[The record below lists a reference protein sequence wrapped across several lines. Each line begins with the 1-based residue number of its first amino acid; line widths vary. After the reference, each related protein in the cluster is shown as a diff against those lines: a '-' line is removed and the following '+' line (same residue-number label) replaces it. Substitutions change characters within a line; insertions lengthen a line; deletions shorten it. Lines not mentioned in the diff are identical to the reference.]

1 MADAALK
8 LPPLMTVTE
17 FLDWPGDGTDT
28 RYELVDGVLRAMAP
42 ASDAHGTIMLRL
54 GHILIAQLDAKKSTC
69 RVVGAPGIQPHL
81 GADWNFRI
89 PDLGVTCSPNRQ
101 GEIMMPLPVLLVE
114 VLSPGNASKTW
125 ENVRAYSTLPS
136 VREILV
142 LHQGRIRAEL
152 LLRDQAGHWP
162 SNSHAIE
169 AGGTVTLTS
178 IDVGFAIQEAY
189 IGTHLE
195 AG

>member
-1 MADAALK
+1 MAEPALR
-8 LPPLMTVTE
+8 LPPLMTVAE

-28 RYELVDGVLRAMAP
+28 RYELVDGVPRAMAP
-42 ASDAHGTIMLRL
+42 ASDAHGTIMMNVGFIMMNRLRA
-54 GHILIAQLDAKKSTC
+54 GKGPC

-101 GEIMMPLPVLLVE
+101 GEFMMPLPVLLIE

-142 LHQGRIRAEL
+142 LHQSRVRAES

-162 SNSHAIE
+162 SNPFVME
-169 AGGTVTLTS
+169 AGQHVELTS
-178 IDVGFAIQEAY
+178 IAVGFAIEEAY

>member
-8 LPPLMTVTE
+8 LPALMTVAE

-42 ASDAHGTIMLRL
+42 ASDAHGTIMINVAAAIHRQLR
-54 GHILIAQLDAKKSTC
+54 GSRPNC

-142 LHQGRIRAEL
+142 LHQSRIRAEL